1 MHTNIPNTRLDT
13 LIKAVLTGVAP
24 LKKGSRH
31 DCFIKISLSAT
42 LT

>member
-24 LKKGSRH
+24 LKK
-31 DCFIKISLSAT
+31 DPVMTVSLKSHSAQH
-42 LT
+42 